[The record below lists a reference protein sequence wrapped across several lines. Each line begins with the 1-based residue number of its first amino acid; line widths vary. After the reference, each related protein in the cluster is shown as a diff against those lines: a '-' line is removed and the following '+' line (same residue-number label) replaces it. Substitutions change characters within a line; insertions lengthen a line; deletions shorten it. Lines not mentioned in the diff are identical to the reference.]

1 MRREPPAE
9 QLVRLHNAKFMDLQT
24 FRRETERKIG
34 VIVRKKKHAV
44 LCSKGTNKHLSLN
57 VSVNAE
63 DANLSTSNFPQV
75 SKGIII
81 EKENPDFVN

>member
-34 VIVRKKKHAV
+34 VIVRKKKNMQFFVAKV
-44 LCSKGTNKHLSLN
+44 PTN
-57 VSVNAE
+57 
-63 DANLSTSNFPQV
+63 
-75 SKGIII
+75 I
-81 EKENPDFVN
+81 